1 MTKILL
7 ASVLTLGFATS
18 AFATDSGLDNNGQV
32 PLAIQQQETTAA
44 NAYAYAP
51 VEHTKA
57 GFSNAERREFDRVPA
72 AEVSSH

>member
-7 ASVLTLGFATS
+7 ASVLSLGFATS

-32 PLAIQQQETTAA
+32 PLAIQQQQATGA

-51 VEHTKA
+51 VAATKV
-57 GFSNAERREFDRVPA
+57 GFTNAESREFDRVPA
-72 AEVSSH
+72 SEVSSR